1 MNKSDLIAAVADK
14 AGLTKKDAGAA
25 IEATL
30 ETITETLS
38 SGDTVAFIGF
48 GTFSTS
54 KRAAREGINPSTG
67 AKIQIAEST
76 VAKFKVGAKLKEAV
90 KQGK

>member
-1 MNKSDLIAAVADK
+1 MNKANFISKVADK
-14 AGLTKKDAGAA
+14 SGLTKKDTSSAL
-25 IEATL
+25 EATL
-30 ETITETLS
+30 ETITETLA
-38 SGDTVAFIGF
+38 SGENVAFIGF

-67 AKIQIAEST
+67 VKIQIAEST

-90 KQGK
+90 KKK

>member
-1 MNKSDLIAAVADK
+1 MNKSEFITVTAEK
-14 AGLTKKDAGAA
+14 SGLTKKDMTSAL
-25 IEATL
+25 EATL
-30 ETITETLS
+30 ETITEALVNKDS
-38 SGDTVAFIGF
+38 VQFIGF

-76 VAKFKVGAKLKEAV
+76 AAKFKVGAKLKEAV
-90 KQGK
+90 K

>member
-1 MNKSDLIAAVADK
+1 MNKSELIASVADK
-14 AGLTKKDAGAA
+14 AGLTKKDATAA
-25 IEATL
+25 LEATL
-30 ETITETLS
+30 ETITEALVNR
-38 SGDTVAFIGF
+38 DTVAFIGF

-54 KRAAREGINPSTG
+54 VRAAREGINPSTG

-90 KQGK
+90 KAGK

>member
-1 MNKSDLIAAVADK
+1 MNKSEFIDAVASK
-14 AGLTKKDAGAA
+14 TGLTKKDAGAA
-25 IEATL
+25 LDAAL
-30 ETITETLS
+30 ETITEALS
-38 SGDTVAFIGF
+38 KGDSVSFIGF

-54 KRAAREGINPSTG
+54 KRAARSGVNPSTG

-90 KQGK
+90 K